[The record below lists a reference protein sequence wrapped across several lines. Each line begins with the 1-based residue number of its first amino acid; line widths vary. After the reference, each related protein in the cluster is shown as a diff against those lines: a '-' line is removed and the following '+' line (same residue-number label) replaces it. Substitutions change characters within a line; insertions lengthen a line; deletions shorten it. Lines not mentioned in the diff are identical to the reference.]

1 MLELKN
7 INKSYTTGEFTQQA
21 LKNINLKFRKSEF
34 VAILGPSGSGKTTML
49 NIIGGLDQYDSGD
62 LVINN
67 KSTKKFKNKD
77 WDAYRNNCVGFI
89 FQNYNLISHL
99 SILDNVELGMTLSG
113 EGGKE
118 RKKRAIEVLKKVGL
132 YEHAHKKPNQLSGGQ
147 MQRVAIA
154 RALVNNP
161 DIILADEPTGALDSK
176 TSVQIMELIK
186 EIAKDKLVIM
196 VTHNSELAYTYANRI
211 VEFEDGEV
219 VDDTNPI
226 KGNEEDEQDY
236 KIGKT
241 SMSFLTALKLSFNNI
256 RTKMGRTLLT
266 AFASS
271 IGIIGIALILSLSN
285 GFDKQIDKFETE
297 TLSSLPILISKE
309 TGTMNEE
316 TMKAVSSKKNEN
328 EFTDKKVVYPTT
340 SILEQITHK
349 NDFSKEYMD
358 YLNNI
363 DKNSV
368 SDIAY
373 TRITGINILGKV
385 NNIATVIP
393 TSVSLST
400 TSVTDMVSYFTAL
413 PAKVDNDKAGIVEKN
428 YDILK
433 GKLPEKKEELVLIVD
448 SSNRVDKNLIK
459 YLGLNENSK
468 EISFDDIIG
477 REFKLILNDEFY
489 KKMGTIFTV
498 NVDPQ
503 YGFNKLYDSKNAL
516 TLKIVGI
523 IRAKE
528 DSKLY
533 QSSMGIGYTEKLVD
547 YVLEKNDT
555 SEIVKLQ
562 RQVDYNVLTGEK
574 IDLRTEK
581 GQETK
586 NYILQLLGGDSTPF
600 MISIYPND
608 FDSKEKIVKYLDK
621 YNNKIIDNVKQD
633 AESYLKYL
641 KNNIK
646 DDKSELLNV
655 VDTKAQEVSPVK
667 VNLTYTNGELNGMI
681 GFESVEFV
689 VENSEI
695 TNATGGVTYTDLA
708 ETLVALS
715 GSIMDAITYVLI
727 GFSSISL
734 VVSSIMIG
742 IITYI
747 SVLERTKEIG
757 ILRALGARKKD
768 ITRVFNAETF
778 IIGITSGLIGI
789 LIAYLL
795 TIPINMILFDLT
807 SLENVAKLN
816 PVHALILVLI
826 SVMLTLIG
834 GLIPAHIASKKDPVE
849 ALRSE

>member
-316 TMKAVSSKKNEN
+316 TMKAVSSKKSEN